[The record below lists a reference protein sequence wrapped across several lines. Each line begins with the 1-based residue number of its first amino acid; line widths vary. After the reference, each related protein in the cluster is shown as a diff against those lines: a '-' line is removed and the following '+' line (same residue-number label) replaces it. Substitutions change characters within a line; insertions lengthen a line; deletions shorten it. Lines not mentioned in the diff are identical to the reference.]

1 MRIRRCALT
10 LNIFMNGF
18 SGFSSVFSA
27 AWSAPVATLAV
38 AAASKV
44 ASVTTPLLLSS
55 AEDTT
60 SILTTSASTAAAEMA
75 VSLAPPA
82 AANSG
87 LDRNTAEAARRF
99 TRGNDDED
107 AKPARR
113 PRKRRVGGGL
123 NAWLV
128 QSRRPHA
135 TKAALVVIAILMGKK
150 VPSGIRVIKTTDF
163 RTHGKLVESIRRPRV
178 HRRCRSAAGCGGSCS
193 GPSPGCLAGR
203 KLLPPAISGNC
214 RFLLRTRTR
223 SNTNSN
229 DTEANVGGLGG
240 G

>member
-60 SILTTSASTAAAEMA
+60 STLTTSASTAAAEVA
-75 VSLAPPA
+75 VSLAPAA

-99 TRGNDDED
+99 TRANDNED

-135 TKAALVVIAILMGKK
+135 TKAALVVIAILMGKNTLRDTRNK
-150 VPSGIRVIKTTDF
+150 NHEFSYTWQAGR
-163 RTHGKLVESIRRPRV
+163 VESRF
-178 HRRCRSAAGCGGSCS
+178 AALGYTGGVAQQQAAAAHAQAQAQDAWRDESYY
-193 GPSPGCLAGR
+193 R
-203 KLLPPAISGNC
+203 Q
-214 RFLLRTRTR
+214 R
-223 SNTNSN
+223 
-229 DTEANVGGLGG
+229 
-240 G
+240 